1 MQPDGD
7 GAYEESAREKVS
19 EKEEKGVQE
28 DHSAQARVDSVEGGG
43 YRLGIGECL
52 RRERDGTSGG
62 TAHLSARLEKGSACM

>member
-7 GAYEESAREKVS
+7 GAYEESAREKVF

-52 RRERDGTSGG
+52 RQGRAGTTGE
-62 TAHLSARLEKGSACM
+62 TAHSSARLEGRSACM